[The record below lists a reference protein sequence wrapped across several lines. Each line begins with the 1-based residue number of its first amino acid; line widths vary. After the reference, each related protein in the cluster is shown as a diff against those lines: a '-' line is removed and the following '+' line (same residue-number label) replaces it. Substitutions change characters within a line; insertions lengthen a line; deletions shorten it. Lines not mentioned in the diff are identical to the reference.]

1 MKRKDKD
8 DRDEIY
14 NSDEFDPSINRRGN
28 KKRKNRNSRVRKT
41 PIVLTIVFS
50 VLIAALVYGVWV
62 IKFHKADQSTQLMG
76 SGATVTETDEFG
88 NVIEKVVEVDENS
101 YNFLLVARDQASG
114 NTDVMMI
121 ANYNI
126 NKQSV
131 AIMQLPRDTYV
142 NLGGSTRKLNSA
154 YSYFYGQLDSGEKD
168 RDIKAL
174 KKFADFLTENL
185 YVEIHYSAYMDING
199 FGDIVDAV
207 GGVEMYV
214 PERMKYID
222 KKQGLYIDLYEGYQT
237 LNGDKAEQ
245 FVRYRSGYATA
256 DIGRQ
261 DAQKIFMTAFI
272 KKVTKSLTDLDKVTS
287 LATTVAGCVRTDLT
301 VNDLV
306 FFGKYFVGLGGKHKV
321 DLNDVVMITMP
332 GKAFSYGGSYYCM
345 NKESV
350 VNIVNDYFNIYN
362 FSVKPYFDKKSIFVP
377 ADSSSAVDIY
387 NKPASDFKVNIH
399 SGDKIDKDGIAI
411 Y

>member
-1 MKRKDKD
+1 MKRNDKDK
-8 DRDEIY
+8 RNKIY
-14 NSDEFDPSINRRGN
+14 NDDEFDPSINRRGN
-28 KKRKNRNSRVRKT
+28 AKRKKKNSRVRKT
-41 PIVLTIVFS
+41 PIILTVVFT
-50 VLIAALVYGVWV
+50 VLIAAVVYGVWV
-62 IKFHKADQSTQLMG
+62 IKFHKADQSKQLMG
-76 SGATVTETDEFG
+76 DGATVTETDEFG

-101 YNFLLVARDQASG
+101 YNFLLVARDQSSG

-126 NKQSV
+126 DKQSV
-131 AIMQLPRDTYV
+131 AVMQLPRDTYV
-142 NLGGSTRKLNSA
+142 YLGGSTRKLNSA
-154 YSYFYGQLDSGEKD
+154 YAYFFGQLEYGEKD

-174 KKFADFLTENL
+174 KMLADFLTENL
-185 YVEIHYSAYMDING
+185 YIEIHYSAYMDIDG

-214 PERMKYID
+214 PERMQYND
-222 KKQGLYIDLYEGYQT
+222 SKQGLYIDLYEGYQT
-237 LNGDKAEQ
+237 LDGDKAEQ

-272 KKVTKSLTDLDKVTS
+272 SKVTKSLGDLDKVTS
-287 LATTVAGCVRTDLT
+287 LATTVAGCVKTDLT

-306 FFGKYFVGLGGKHKV
+306 FFGKYFVGLGGKQKV
-321 DLNDVVMITMP
+321 DLKNVVMITMP
-332 GKAFSYGGSYYCM
+332 GKAFSYGGSYYCI

-350 VNIVNDYFNIYN
+350 VNIVNEYFNIYN
-362 FSVKPYFDKKSIFVP
+362 FSVKPYLDKKSIFVP
-377 ADSSSAVDIY
+377 ADSSSATDIY
-387 NKPASDFKVNIH
+387 NKPASEFKVNIY
-399 SGDKIDKDGIAI
+399 SGDEIDKDGITI